1 VPLTAI
7 PSIPSSLFTV
17 PDTRPDQDHAAQ
29 FDLLNA
35 MLISLEKIES
45 PTLRDHT
52 YALTLYERAQTLA
65 ETATEQWRPAYKEL
79 ALKFQLRGA
88 IQNPINKPQ
97 FDAAE
102 DIFDMIK
109 RDPDHALIQQ
119 EHVDGYVEACVHN
132 YALHL
137 VYTGEVQ
144 QSNAFDAYEIYKGLE
159 NKDKD
164 FWLKLQ
170 KLYFAY
176 KQLAQAN
183 KQCNP
188 LEYVHALKAMFH
200 KLETE
205 CAFEIPQAVFT
216 NIDHLH
222 NSEHFLMK
230 YDTPHTAQQ
239 HDQQQSPHSPPSN
252 PGFIQ

>member
-1 VPLTAI
+1 MPLPAI
-7 PSIPSSLFTV
+7 SSTPSSAFTA
-17 PDTRPDQDHAAQ
+17 PYTSLDQDQAVQ

-65 ETATEQWRPAYKEL
+65 ETATKQWKPAYKEL
-79 ALKFQLRGA
+79 ALKFHLRGA

-132 YALHL
+132 YARHL

-144 QSNAFDAYEIYKGLE
+144 QSNAFDAYAIYKDLE
-159 NKDKD
+159 NKDD
-164 FWLKLQ
+164 AFWLKLQ

-176 KQLAQAN
+176 SQLAQAN
-183 KQCNP
+183 KKCNP
-188 LEYVHALKAMFH
+188 LEYVHTLKAMFH

-205 CAFEIPQAVFT
+205 CAFEIPQAVFE

-222 NSEHFLMK
+222 SSEHFLMK
-230 YDTPHTAQQ
+230 YDTPTN
-239 HDQQQSPHSPPSN
+239 DQTNHAPSA
-252 PGFIQ
+252 PSIP